1 MKSIC
6 KRFVG
11 AQLIAP
17 LLVGALLAAP
27 LYARDSY
34 KKILK
39 KWTRHDTVYV
49 VDNLEAR
56 LDWNATYLSREF
68 QAAQAEKIAQLR
80 EDASAVGAGLPRPAY
95 DEFFIGAYA
104 GSSAWSGFGK
114 DANDWSLVLEV
125 AGRPPVRPLRFERIP
140 TRQMEKILYPYL
152 DKWDQA
158 YLVRFPKS
166 IAEGDKFTLRMTGLP
181 ARSELVWK

>member
-6 KRFVG
+6 KF
-11 AQLIAP
+11 
-17 LLVGALLAAP
+17 LLVLILVTPPTAGLHAC
-27 LYARDSY
+27 DSY

-68 QAAQAEKIAQLR
+68 QAAQAEKIARLR
-80 EDASAVGAGLPRPAY
+80 EEVPEEVRADRY

-140 TRQMEKILYPYL
+140 TGQMEKILYPYL

-158 YLVRFPKS
+158 YRVRFPKS
-166 IAEGDKFTLRMTGLP
+166 ITAGERFRLRMTGLP